1 MFVART
7 CVVFCKQAQF
17 WGNSGDF
24 MSHVVLIWETWAHLV
39 LPKNNVPSKRRI
51 RPYGNRRATR
61 WHKCGCYG
69 TLQRANPSERP
80 LLCFAGIF
88 FAALLYL
95 SAIGQ
100 YWADALTTAYL
111 EEDLSAR
118 FFGYF
123 KVGFGP
129 L

>member
-24 MSHVVLIWETWAHLV
+24 INQAALIWGAWAQLV
-39 LPKNNVPSKRRI
+39 LPKSNVPSKRRI
-51 RPYGNRRATR
+51 QPHDNRPATR
-61 WHKCGCYG
+61 WRKCGCYR
-69 TLQRANPSERP
+69 TLQRAYLSERP